1 VMSGGCFECRG
12 VLKSTG
18 KWERALRSLRRRKGG
33 VEAPAMRP
41 YPFKLSTFLYLTG
54 TFISASS
61 VFLLELGQAKVVRT
75 SKLQNLEESRLTVDR
90 RNRRSLDHLLGVY
103 E

>member
-1 VMSGGCFECRG
+1 MQGCAKKHWKMGEG
-12 VLKSTG
+12 IEKSEEA
-18 KWERALRSLRRRKGG
+18 ERG
-33 VEAPAMRP
+33 VEAPVMRP
-41 YPFKLSTFLYLTG
+41 SPFKLSTFLYLTG
-54 TFISASS
+54 SFISGSS
-61 VFLLELGQAKVVRT
+61 RFFFLLELGQAKVVRT

>member
-1 VMSGGCFECRG
+1 MMSGGCFECRG

-54 TFISASS
+54 TFISGSS
-61 VFLLELGQAKVVRT
+61 RFFCWSLGRPNRT
-75 SKLQNLEESRLTVDR
+75 SKLQNLEETRLTVDR